1 MILQGENEEEK
12 DFLNGEFEIWHFYVC
27 TKIRINNQWRNK
39 VIMSFALDFLFILK
53 IKSDIVATSKQA
65 DLMENKLEWD
75 NSRYFIPH

>member
-27 TKIRINNQWRNK
+27 TKIRINNQWRNN

-65 DLMENKLEWD
+65 DLMENKLE
-75 NSRYFIPH
+75 